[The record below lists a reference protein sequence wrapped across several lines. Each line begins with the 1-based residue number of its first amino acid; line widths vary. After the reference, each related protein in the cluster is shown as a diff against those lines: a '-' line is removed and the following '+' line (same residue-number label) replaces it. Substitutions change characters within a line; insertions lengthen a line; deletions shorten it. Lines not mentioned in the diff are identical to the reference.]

1 MTNAITALFL
11 AASVTVTFAAQAQV
25 PTGGAM
31 QHQHQG
37 SVAGS
42 EVKRSVVNLK
52 VPAVTQM
59 RQDGK
64 KASFPGELDDGRA
77 VILQF
82 MYTSCTTV
90 CPITTR
96 TFSQVQELLS
106 KESAK
111 FHMVSVSIDPEHDT
125 VKRLDEFSR
134 KLGAGTQWHFF
145 TGTLEASVALQK
157 AFDVYRGDKMNH
169 VPVTFLRAAPGKPWI
184 RLDGLREPAD
194 VVKEY
199 LTVAGSAIQEQET
212 SSGSVVLSNLD
223 GDDTWDP
230 AAPAQSGP
238 VNPVQTYGN
247 SSGVSAPSSVRLEP
261 ESVAPIPADAASETA
276 GDGANRSA
284 KYRDNMLNPP
294 LLPNGRPANPA
305 IQRRYLMVKK
315 SDYIG
320 GK

>member
-1 MTNAITALFL
+1 MTTAIALLLL
-11 AASVTVTFAAQAQV
+11 AASVTVAFTAHAQDT
-25 PTGGAM
+25 TGGAM
-31 QHQHQG
+31 HQHHQG
-37 SVAGS
+37 PVAGT
-42 EVKRSVVNLK
+42 EVKRSEVNLK
-52 VPAVTQM
+52 LSAVTQM

-64 KASFPGELDDGRA
+64 KVSFPGELDDGRA

-199 LTVAGSAIQEQET
+199 LTVAGK
-212 SSGSVVLSNLD
+212 V
-223 GDDTWDP
+223 
-230 AAPAQSGP
+230 
-238 VNPVQTYGN
+238 
-247 SSGVSAPSSVRLEP
+247 
-261 ESVAPIPADAASETA
+261 
-276 GDGANRSA
+276 
-284 KYRDNMLNPP
+284 
-294 LLPNGRPANPA
+294 
-305 IQRRYLMVKK
+305 
-315 SDYIG
+315 
-320 GK
+320 